1 MPAVKKVNPLAD
13 MLGDAPVME
22 TTDPIM
28 PEVVKKL
35 EEIFSRLNSLKEP
48 LIALDNCIKTLQ
60 SFSERL
66 EEVERAL
73 SNLDLGKSPTIPE
86 TVYHGLTP
94 ADIFKSSLHGLL
106 TASLTTHPT
115 ILGSKPELQAA
126 HLRRVVDL
134 AFKSMSVA
142 TERMPKLAKAESA

>member
-13 MLGDAPVME
+13 ILNDEPAME
-22 TTDPIM
+22 VNDPIM

-35 EEIFSRLNSLKEP
+35 EEVFSRLNSLKEP

-66 EEVERAL
+66 EEVEKGL
-73 SNLDLGKSPTIPE
+73 SGLDLGKAPAIPGE
-86 TVYHGLTP
+86 VYSGLTP

-106 TASLTTHPT
+106 VASLTTHPT

-126 HLRRVVDL
+126 HLRRVIEL
-134 AFKSMSVA
+134 AFRTMSVA
-142 TERMPKLAKAESA
+142 TERMPKLAKAEG